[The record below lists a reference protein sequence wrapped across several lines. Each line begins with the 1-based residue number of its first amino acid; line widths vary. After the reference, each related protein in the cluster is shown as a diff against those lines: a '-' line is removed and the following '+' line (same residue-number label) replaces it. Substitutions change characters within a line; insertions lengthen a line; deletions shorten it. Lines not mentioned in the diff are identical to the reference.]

1 MNFTHYVRQLITLVL
16 IAGMLYISP
25 PVSASGQGEMKVT
38 LSFKDAPVSKV
49 FKGIEKQT
57 GLVFMYNTNQIQDN
71 YRVSIYVKK
80 ALLND
85 VLKDILSAKGIT
97 WEFRTK
103 TIVLKPEKTAAPVSM
118 APADSVGHVI
128 SGVVRDQ
135 NGMPLPGAFI
145 IVKSTQKGAVSNEK
159 GKFSINN
166 VPRGAL
172 LQISYT
178 GYTSKLITATSE
190 PIQVKLEVA
199 DNRLDETVVM
209 AYGTTSRRLN
219 TGNIGKVTGEEI
231 RMQPVS
237 NPLAALEGKVPGML
251 ITQSS
256 GAPGASVKVQIR
268 GQNSLINGSEPLFI
282 IDGIPFAPNNGN
294 INTLNSI
301 LSQKDGGLSPFSM
314 INPSDIESI
323 EVLKDAD
330 ATAIYGS
337 RGANG
342 VILISTKKAKSG
354 KTTLNANINTGI
366 STAARILKLMNT
378 QEYLAMRREAF
389 KNDGLT
395 PSATPG
401 SPTYAPD
408 LMVWDTTRYT
418 DLQKLLYGGHAH
430 FLNASISAFGGGEQ
444 TQFSLGGT
452 FHRENTILPSD
463 AADNQSS
470 IKLNL
475 NHTTT
480 DRRLSISVTSL
491 SSFDNNKTTPGSSPG
506 SLLPPNVPE
515 LYDSTGHLIWSK
527 NGVNFLNPLGI
538 FRMQYTATTNNFLN
552 NLAASYKIL
561 DGLTFRTSAGFNIMT
576 VKEQQLIPIA
586 ASNPATN
593 PTGSSSYANTNFKSW
608 IIEPQLEYTRTI
620 LRGKF
625 NALLGSTWQTTQ
637 RDNAYFYFNG
647 YTIDNLLGSIGAAPN
662 VSNKSS
668 DDSKYRYEAFF
679 MRLNYA
685 YANKYII
692 NLTGRRDG
700 SSRFGPDRRFSNFGA
715 VGLAWVF
722 SNESFF
728 SHNVNFLSY
737 GKIRGSYGLTGSD
750 QIGDYK
756 YLSTWVAFY
765 PYQGGITVRPDNP
778 FNPQFNWEMNKKL
791 EGSVDLG
798 FWRDRVLF
806 TGTYYRNNSGNQ
818 LVNYPL
824 SLQTGFNT
832 ITKNLPAIIINK
844 GWEFELS
851 FRVLDSKYFKW
862 SIQSIL
868 TMPTNKLISFPSLE
882 ASSYASIYEI
892 GKSINLIKLN
902 KFTGVDPKTGLYMF
916 EDVNKDNTIDYNDYV
931 YIGKTDPDYYGSI
944 GSELNYKGFRLN
956 LLFTFRKQWGPNNQL
971 SIYQSNNFP
980 GLKVNQPTIVS
991 DRWKQPGDNATFEK
1005 FTAVTNSEAY
1015 QQGAIFA
1022 TSSGVYGDA
1031 SFVRLKNVSLS
1042 YLIPSNTLR
1051 KIGLKGGKLFVQ
1063 GQNLFTITK
1072 YLGDPETQNFYG
1084 IPPLKTIAGGLDIT
1098 L

>member
-25 PVSASGQGEMKVT
+25 PASASSQGEMKVT

-85 VLKDILSAKGIT
+85 VLKDILSTKGIT

-103 TIVLKPEKTAAPVSM
+103 TIVLKPERASAPVSA
-118 APADSVGHVI
+118 APADSGSVI
-128 SGVVRDQ
+128 SGVIRDQ
-135 NGMPLPGAFI
+135 NGAPLPGAFI

-178 GYTSKLITATSE
+178 GYTSKLLTATAE
-190 PIQVKLEVA
+190 PMQVKLEIA
-199 DNRLDETVVM
+199 DNKLDETVVM

-237 NPLAALEGKVPGML
+237 NPLAALEGKVPGVL

-256 GAPGASVKVQIR
+256 GGPGASVKVQVR

-294 INTLNSI
+294 INSLNSI

-323 EVLKDAD
+323 EILKDAD

-337 RGANG
+337 RGASG
-342 VILISTKKAKSG
+342 VVLITTKKAKAG
-354 KTTLNANINTGI
+354 KTTLNTNINTGI
-366 STAARILKLMNT
+366 STAARVIKMMNT

-389 KNDGLT
+389 RNDSLT
-395 PSATPG
+395 PSA
-401 SPTYAPD
+401 SPTAPGYAPD

-418 DLQKLLYGGHAH
+418 DLQKLLYGGQAR
-430 FLNASISAFGGGEQ
+430 FLNASLSVSGGSEQ
-444 TQFSLGGT
+444 TQFSLGGN
-452 FHRENTILPSD
+452 FHRQNTILPSD

-475 NHTTT
+475 NHTTS
-480 DRRLSISVTSL
+480 DRKLTISVTSL
-491 SSFDNNKTTPGSSPG
+491 SSFDNNKLIAGSFLG
-506 SLLPPNVPE
+506 SQLPPNMPK
-515 LYDSTGHLIWSK
+515 LYDSTGHLNWTMD
-527 NGVNFLNPLGI
+527 GVSFENPMGA
-538 FRMQYTATTNNFLN
+538 FESRYTATTNNFLN
-552 NLAASYKIL
+552 NLTIGYKMM

-593 PTGSSSYANTNFKSW
+593 PAGLSSFSNTNFKSW
-608 IIEPQLEYTRTI
+608 IIEPQLEYTRSF
-620 LRGKF
+620 LRGKL
-625 NALLGSTWQTTQ
+625 NALLGSTWQTTE
-637 RDNAYFYFNG
+637 RDNIFFYFYG
-647 YTIDNLLGSIGAAPN
+647 YTTDNLLGSIAAAPT
-662 VSNKSS
+662 VLGKSS
-668 DDSKYRYEAFF
+668 DDSKYRYQALF
-679 MRLNYA
+679 MRINYA
-685 YANKYII
+685 YANKYIV

-700 SSRFGPDRRFSNFGA
+700 SSRFGPNKRFSNFGA
-715 VGLAWVF
+715 VGLAWIF
-722 SNESFF
+722 TNESFF

-737 GKIRGSYGLTGSD
+737 GKLRGSYGVTGSD

-756 YLSTWVAFY
+756 YLSTWIPSYA
-765 PYQGGITVRPDNP
+765 YQGGITVRPDNP
-778 FNPQFNWEMNKKL
+778 FNPEFNWEMNKKL
-791 EGSVDLG
+791 EGSLDLG
-798 FWRDRVLF
+798 LWRDKILF
-806 TGTYYRNNSGNQ
+806 TATYYKNNSSNQ

-824 SLQTGFNT
+824 SIQTGFTN
-832 ITKNLPAIIINK
+832 ITRNLPAVIINK

-851 FRVLDSKYFKW
+851 FRVINSKDLKW
-862 SIQSIL
+862 SVQSIL
-868 TMPTNKLISFPSLE
+868 TMPTNTLASFPSLE
-882 ASSYASIYEI
+882 TSSYASTYET
-892 GKSINLIKLN
+892 GRSINLVKLA
-902 KFTGVDPKTGLYMF
+902 KFTGVDPKTGLYTF
-916 EDVNKDNTIDYNDYV
+916 EDVNKDNNIDYKDYQ

-944 GSELNYKGFRLN
+944 GSELNFKGFKLN
-956 LLFTFRKQWGPNNQL
+956 VLFSFRKQWGANNQL

-980 GLKVNQPTIVS
+980 GLMSNQPTIVF
-991 DRWKQPGDNATFEK
+991 DRWTQPGDKTSFEK
-1005 FTAVTNSEAY
+1005 FTATTNSPAY
-1015 QQGAIFA
+1015 KQATLFGA
-1022 TSSGVYGDA
+1022 SSGVYGDA
-1031 SFVRLKNVSLS
+1031 SFIRLKNVSLS
-1042 YLIPSNTLR
+1042 YMIPDNTLK
-1051 KIGLKGGKLFVQ
+1051 KIGLKGGRCFIQ
-1063 GQNLFTITK
+1063 GQNLFTITN

-1084 IPPLKTIAGGLDIT
+1084 IPPLKTIAGGLEFT

>member
-103 TIVLKPEKTAAPVSM
+103 TIVLKPEKAAAPVSM

-159 GKFSINN
+159 GRFSINN

-190 PIQVKLEVA
+190 PLQVKLEVA

-237 NPLAALEGKVPGML
+237 NPLAALEGKIPGVL

-256 GAPGASVKVQIR
+256 GGPGASVKVQVR

-301 LSQKDGGLSPFSM
+301 LNQKDAGLSPFSM
-314 INPSDIESI
+314 LSPSDIESI

-337 RGANG
+337 RGASG
-342 VILISTKKAKSG
+342 VILITTKKAKAG
-354 KTTLNANINTGI
+354 KTTLNTNVNTGV
-366 STAARILKLMNT
+366 STATRTIKMMNT
-378 QEYLAMRREAF
+378 REYLEMRREAF
-389 KNDGLT
+389 KNDDLT
-395 PSATPG
+395 PSAN
-401 SPTYAPD
+401 PTSRGYAPD

-418 DLQKLLYGGHAH
+418 DLQKLFYGGQAR
-430 FLNASISAFGGGEQ
+430 FLNATLSVSGGSEQ
-444 TQFSLGGT
+444 TQFSLGGN

-475 NHTTT
+475 NHTTSNRKLT
-480 DRRLSISVTSL
+480 ISVTSL
-491 SSFDNNKTTPGSSPG
+491 STFDNNKLIASSQLGSQ
-506 SLLPPNVPE
+506 LPPNIPE
-515 LYDSTGHLIWSK
+515 LYDSTGHLNWAKGGAS
-527 NGVNFLNPLGI
+527 FQNPMSALLT
-538 FRMQYTATTNNFLN
+538 QSTATTNNFLN
-552 NLAASYKIL
+552 NLTIGYKII

-576 VKEQQLIPIA
+576 VKEQQLIPISA
-586 ASNPATN
+586 ANPATN
-593 PTGSSSYANTNFKSW
+593 PTGSSSFANTNFKSW
-608 IIEPQLEYTRTI
+608 IIEPQLEYTRSL
-620 LRGKF
+620 LRGKI
-625 NALLGSTWQTTQ
+625 NLLLGSTWQTIQ
-637 RDNAYFYFNG
+637 RDNVFLSFSG
-647 YTIDNLLGSIGAAPN
+647 YTTDALLGSIGAAPN
-662 VSNKSS
+662 VLNKLS
-668 DDSKYRYEAFF
+668 DDSKYRYEALFT
-679 MRLNYA
+679 RVNYT
-685 YANKYII
+685 YANKYIV

-700 SSRFGPDRRFSNFGA
+700 SSRFGPNRRFSNFGA
-715 VGLAWVF
+715 AGLAWIF
-722 SNESFF
+722 TNEPFF

-737 GKIRGSYGLTGSD
+737 GKLRGSYGTTGSD

-756 YLSTWVAFY
+756 YLSTWVPFLS
-765 PYQGGITVRPDNP
+765 YQGGTTVRPENP
-778 FNPQFNWEMNKKL
+778 FNPDFNWETNKKL
-791 EGSVDLG
+791 EGSLDLG
-798 FWRDRVLF
+798 LWRDKILF
-806 TGTYYRNNSGNQ
+806 TATYYRNNSSNQ

-824 SLQTGFNT
+824 ATQTGFSS
-832 ITKNLPAIIINK
+832 ITKNLPAVIINK
-844 GWEFELS
+844 GWELELN
-851 FRVLDSKYFKW
+851 VKIINSKILRW

-868 TMPTNKLISFPSLE
+868 TIPTNSLVSFPSLE
-882 ASSYASIYEI
+882 MSSYANTYQI
-892 GKSINLIKLN
+892 GKSVNLVKLL
-902 KFTGVDPKTGLYMF
+902 KYTGVDPKTGLFTF
-916 EDVNKDNTIDYNDYV
+916 EDINKDNSTDYKDYQYV
-931 YIGKTDPDYYGSI
+931 GKTDPDYYGSL
-944 GSELNYKGFRLN
+944 GSELSYKGFRLN
-956 LLFTFRKQWGPNNQL
+956 VLFSFRKQWGPNNQL
-971 SIYQSNNFP
+971 SIYQFRYFP
-980 GLKVNQPTIVS
+980 GLMFNQPAIVS
-991 DRWKQPGDNATFEK
+991 DRWTKSGDNASFEK
-1005 FTAVTNSEAY
+1005 YTTTYNSPAYTQGTLFTR
-1015 QQGAIFA
+1015 
-1022 TSSGVYGDA
+1022 SSGAYGDA
-1031 SFVRLKNVSLS
+1031 SFIRLKNVSLS
-1042 YLIPSNTLR
+1042 YMISENTLK
-1051 KIGLKGGKLFVQ
+1051 KIGLKGGKCFIQ
-1063 GQNLFTITK
+1063 GQNLFTITN

-1084 IPPLKTIAGGLDIT
+1084 IPPLKTIAGGFEIT